1 MAGNIKVEG
10 IELEVKTNAGQA
22 AAQVDKLA
30 SATRSL
36 SAASSSAEK
45 PTRELSQGLGKT
57 AESAAQAK
65 EATSSSAKEFKKLDT
80 AAKSAASNGLSK
92 IAAAFKRI
100 LFYRIVRSAIKEVTQ
115 AFAEGMNNAYA
126 YSKAISGPLAKNMDA
141 LATSFLYLKNGLGA
155 GLAPIINAL
164 TPTVTRLADAVA
176 SLGNAVAGFFAMVTG
191 QSTYVKAIKYATQ
204 YAEATE
210 GAAKAQRQLLG
221 FDELN
226 VLTDKGGSGG
236 TSLDYSRMFETVDT
250 STFKNNLENALKD
263 FPKAVSEKM
272 GTAFRNAAEAIR
284 KVNWA
289 ELPGKAAHAIKTA
302 FENFDFKG
310 VLGGLGELIGT
321 VIASGIKFTGG
332 FLRDV
337 FNKYILTEIGEV
349 DPEAGPF
356 EVGVKILGAVL
367 KGIGKAA
374 LNIGQWALDNIVT
387 PFVTGLKDGF
397 DKSMG
402 PAWEELKFQFRYA
415 FAQIYG
421 WWTLQKE
428 AFFNS
433 KVWEKV
439 FQPIVD
445 AFNFVIENIEGLWDS
460 FKTWLDEHGLG
471 FKLFPQIEIGG
482 NLGTEL
488 RNKLMQLLG
497 LSGGTGNSTG
507 GRTGGLTGTGGSR
520 AKPYASGGYPAA
532 GSMFLAGEAGPE
544 LVSQVGGRT
553 GVINN
558 DTFGAIVS
566 TAAENII
573 NAVLASGQATAEAAR
588 EGGNVYLDKT
598 LVSRALYG
606 SMQSEGT
613 RKGGSAVQFVGV

>member
-45 PTRELSQGLGKT
+45 PTRELSRGLGKT
-57 AESAAQAK
+57 AENAAQAK

-115 AFAEGMNNAYA
+115 AFAEGVNNAYA

-164 TPTVTRLADAVA
+164 TPIITTLADAIA
-176 SLGNAVAGFFAMVTG
+176 NLGNTIAGFIAALTG
-191 QSTYVKAIKYATQ
+191 QSTFIKAIKNMTNYAD
-204 YAEATE
+204 ATK

-226 VLTDKGGSGG
+226 VLTAKSGSGG
-236 TSLDYSRMFETVDT
+236 SSLNYNKMFETVDT
-250 STFKNNLENALKD
+250 STFKENLSKSLTEIPALVSKKLKD
-263 FPKAVSEKM
+263 GLNSLSEKIS
-272 GTAFRNAAEAIR
+272 E
-284 KVNWA
+284 VNWL
-289 ELPGKAAHAIKTA
+289 ELPGKIAEKIQVA
-302 FENFDFKG
+302 FENFDFPG
-310 VLGGLGELIGT
+310 VFS
-321 VIASGIKFTGG
+321 A
-332 FLRDV
+332 
-337 FNKYILTEIGEV
+337 
-349 DPEAGPF
+349 
-356 EVGVKILGAVL
+356 
-367 KGIGKAA
+367 IGKFIGAA
-374 LNIGQWALDNIVT
+374 LAAAISFT
-387 PFVTGLKDGF
+387 TGTLYAAFKDYI
-397 DKSMG
+397 D
-402 PAWEELKFQFRYA
+402 EELGNLNEDA
-415 FAQIYG
+415 
-421 WWTLQKE
+421 TL
-428 AFFNS
+428 
-433 KVWEKV
+433 
-439 FQPIVD
+439 
-445 AFNFVIENIEGLWDS
+445 L
-460 FKTWLDEHGLG
+460 
-471 FKLFPQIEIGG
+471 EIGG
-482 NLGTEL
+482 AVVKGLWNGIEAVAKNYSMTAWADENISKPLLQGLRSGIVDGIFNQLPLEVRWKVATKWAEFKHWWKDLMGSEEIMSFEWWKEQFKPIWEAFGTVLDWIKTRWQNFKEWFNN
-488 RNKLMQLLG
+488 NKLNIKAVING
-497 LSGGTGNSTG
+497 SDKYGAGGF
-507 GRTGGLTGTGGSR
+507 GGSVS
-520 AKPYASGGYPAA
+520 AWAEGGYPAA

-588 EGGNVYLDKT
+588 AGGNVYLDKT